1 MTKTNTL
8 LGLLLVAVV
17 AATTGCVETVD
28 AQTPKANAPC
38 VPKVVEPPTPQAQLQ
53 ELAPPTA
60 YQIGKQD
67 SVQITVS
74 PEPELNE
81 ALRCSR
87 KYQVQSDGTIV
98 NFCSLPAV
106 KAEGLT
112 EQMLAGA
119 LKEQLIK
126 SGQYTSVTVDVT
138 ITEYKSQSVY
148 VSGAVRTPGDVQ
160 LTGNQLTMT
169 KAINKA
175 GGWAAEAG
183 TEVYLLRPPSG
194 MTGLPMTLDD
204 PRLEAKERHLR
215 KDLVDARVDPPVKAG
230 DTIFVTSSEVFW
242 INGEVRAGG
251 QKIYE
256 DCMTLADAISL
267 AGGISANGSMG
278 RSYIQRRNAKGEYDR
293 IKDLKNETRIMPR
306 DTIQIERKLF

>member
-1 MTKTNTL
+1 MTRTNTL

-112 EQMLAGA
+112 EQTLAAA

-126 SGQYTSVTVDVT
+126 SGQYTSVTVDVLVT
-138 ITEYKSQSVY
+138 DYKSQSVY
-148 VSGAVRTPGDVQ
+148 VAGAVRTAGDVQ
-160 LTGNQLTMT
+160 LRGNQLTMM
-169 KAINKA
+169 KAINQA
-175 GGWAAEAG
+175 GSWGAEAG
-183 TEVYLLRPPSG
+183 TEVYLLRPPDG
-194 MTGLPMTLDD
+194 TTTPMTLDD
-204 PRLEAKERHLR
+204 TRLLKRERYLR
-215 KDLVDARVDPPVKAG
+215 KDMVEGRVDPPVQAG
-230 DTIFVTSSEVFW
+230 DTVFVTTAEFFW

-251 QKIYE
+251 QKIYA
-256 DCMTLADAISL
+256 DCMTLADALAL

-278 RSYIQRRNAKGEYDR
+278 RSYIQRRNSKGTYDR
-293 IKDLKNETRIMPR
+293 IKDLKNETYIEPR
-306 DTIQIERKLF
+306 DTIFIERKLF